1 MEEVGIV
8 HLRAKEGEGAGQS
21 GGRSIPGTKN
31 RCAKAQGQ
39 MRVWPAWFTQ
49 STRWGEWQEVRT
61 RMNYSVDMGYRCG
74 GHVEDGGAV
83 EVAWT
88 KVDLGDGEADVSWV

>member
-1 MEEVGIV
+1 
-8 HLRAKEGEGAGQS
+8 
-21 GGRSIPGTKN
+21 
-31 RCAKAQGQ
+31 
-39 MRVWPAWFTQ
+39 
-49 STRWGEWQEVRT
+49 
-61 RMNYSVDMGYRCG
+61 MNYSVDMGYRCG